1 MLDDGVLVV
10 LLTRSRIKYCDVGYI
25 CGYWNLSRIYNFS
38 TLIARNLP
46 TLEGVVEVLISLG
59 SRRIRIRRLVVV
71 NLSRADNLA
80 VIVQPSYGVLVDLE
94 HSVKADVTLRHG
106 ERRRAVVVNS
116 YVYVVS
122 RPALKGIAFLRGSRR
137 TYGYRSINLYTALR
151 RNLLVVNIVLYV
163 VRSLNPF
170 CIQMQVAHQ
179 RSRFVYLG
187 AVDIL
192 VPAVEGI
199 ALTLGQIGS
208 AIGGEC
214 LIFIAG
220 GGGVNVGSVITKVG
234 MVGDINGY
242 ALQVTVNMV
251 TVNLMLNGIPY
262 DLETGAVEA
271 LAEQSISGGTIGIG
285 LQSIIAIR
293 IPVFLSEETEIRR
306 YIQIV
311 LVNAVCDVGNRIAEV
326 TDAILAGF
334 GQKTFVAG
342 IRTQTPYATIAAR
355 GTGSLV
361 ITARQVIF
369 LTLVLVVLRRT
380 ALRQKHEILGF
391 LPPILWEADL
401 KRLRADFIFRRIA
414 YYIIIL
420 RIVFRI
426 FRNVGRSVVIAR
438 LRAVRTAVCFVVR
451 RSRCGILILGRLCLG
466 LRRSGISGSF
476 GGVCCGSGIIHRHCD
491 FFVRRK
497 KCDVLIVGQRPA
509 RAHGQHHDSRKSSC
523 EQTFARILF

>member
-1 MLDDGVLVV
+1 MLLSCVV
-10 LLTRSRIKYCDVGYI
+10 LLLTVNVIGYLALADLE
-25 CGYWNLSRIYNFS
+25 LSVKADILLRHDERAVVCNVYVF
-38 TLIARNLP
+38 RLP
-46 TLEGVVEVLISLG
+46 TLKGIAFLRGNRRTYVYIIADSVLLSCVVLL
-59 SRRIRIRRLVVV
+59 LTV
-71 NLSRADNLA
+71 N
-80 VIVQPSYGVLVDLE
+80 VIGYGVLVDLE
-94 HSVKADVTLRHG
+94 LSVEADVLLRHG

-122 RPALKGIAFLRGSRR
+122 LPSLKGIAFLRGSRR

-271 LAEQSISGGTIGIG
+271 LAEQSISGGIIGIG
-285 LQSIIAIR
+285 SQSIIAIR
-293 IPVFLSEETEIRR
+293 IPVCLSEETEIRR

-326 TDAILAGF
+326 TDSILAGF

-380 ALRQKHEILGF
+380 ALRQKDEVHGF
-391 LPPILWEADL
+391 L
-401 KRLRADFIFRRIA
+401 RLR
-414 YYIIIL
+414 L
-420 RIVFRI
+420 P
-426 FRNVGRSVVIAR
+426 
-438 LRAVRTAVCFVVR
+438 
-451 RSRCGILILGRLCLG
+451 
-466 LRRSGISGSF
+466 
-476 GGVCCGSGIIHRHCD
+476 
-491 FFVRRK
+491 
-497 KCDVLIVGQRPA
+497 Q
-509 RAHGQHHDSRKSSC
+509 C
-523 EQTFARILF
+523 EID